1 VRTHFVRPAFLLFP
15 LLSFASPASAAQ
27 TALTGVVTDASG
39 QPLPRAVV
47 SVKSDDRVVAT
58 TFADERGAFRVHGEV
73 SGKCSVEAALTG
85 FKAMSAACSTDPIRL
100 TLAVAPIQESIVVTA
115 TRGETPSGQLASSVT
130 VFDRQ
135 DLERRQSPPVADLL
149 RTAVGTTVV
158 RNGGY
163 GNVTSLFVRG
173 GESNYTKVLLDGIPL
188 NEPGGTFNFG
198 NVTSEHLERVELV
211 RGAQSALFGSDAMAG
226 VLQMFTQRAQGNDTR
241 VAMTAEGGSF
251 DTGRGSISVAGGA
264 GKFDY
269 SVGAAKIV
277 TDNDAPNNEYDNT
290 TLSATAGVQ
299 LAPAATLR
307 FVARTEFGDVGVPGA
322 IAYGRPDL
330 DAFFDR
336 NDGVVGAT
344 FSQEINGALRH
355 RATYAFSRTDY
366 DSTNLVEDPPFT
378 PQFGNSVGAFE
389 FSDFLYDLNT
399 DERRHHAAYQADW
412 RVGGKGTHLITA
424 AFDWDGERATLTN
437 RLAESEVKASR
448 DNFGVTLQHQA
459 LWDRTFL
466 TLGLRLEHN
475 DSFGGA
481 AVPRLSLAYILRQAN
496 GGFGQTKVK
505 TAYGAGIKEPTIAQ
519 SFSPS
524 PFSLGNPDLEPE
536 RSRSF
541 ETGVEQRLAGDRV
554 KVELTYFYN
563 RFRNIIS
570 TRTISFTPFTA
581 QYFNIG
587 LTRAQGTEL
596 TFVAAPA
603 RSIHATVGYTFL
615 SSEILESTAP
625 TNPVFAEGQWLFRRP
640 RHSGF
645 AEIVWTWR
653 DLTIDGIGTFVGRR
667 VDSDFS
673 SLVPAIT
680 SNDGYARWDLRG
692 SYRITPV
699 FSILGS
705 IDNLTDTE
713 YMEPLGFH
721 ALGRAARAGVR
732 VTF

>member
-1 VRTHFVRPAFLLFP
+1 
-15 LLSFASPASAAQ
+15 
-27 TALTGVVTDASG
+27 
-39 QPLPRAVV
+39 
-47 SVKSDDRVVAT
+47 
-58 TFADERGAFRVHGEV
+58 
-73 SGKCSVEAALTG
+73 
-85 FKAMSAACSTDPIRL
+85 
-100 TLAVAPIQESIVVTA
+100 
-115 TRGETPSGQLASSVT
+115 
-130 VFDRQ
+130 
-135 DLERRQSPPVADLL
+135 
-149 RTAVGTTVV
+149 
-158 RNGGY
+158 
-163 GNVTSLFVRG
+163 
-173 GESNYTKVLLDGIPL
+173 
-188 NEPGGTFNFG
+188 
-198 NVTSEHLERVELV
+198 
-211 RGAQSALFGSDAMAG
+211 
-226 VLQMFTQRAQGNDTR
+226 
-241 VAMTAEGGSF
+241 MTAEGGSF

-344 FSQEINGALRH
+344 FSQEINAALRH
-355 RATYAFSRTDY
+355 RATYAFSMTDY

-378 PQFGNSVGAFE
+378 PQFGSSVGAFE
-389 FSDFLYDLNT
+389 FTDFLYDLNT

-541 ETGVEQRLAGDRV
+541 ETGVEQRLADDRV

-603 RSIHATVGYTFL
+603 PSIHATVGYTFL

-653 DLTIDGIGTFVGRR
+653 DLTVDGIGTFVGRR

-699 FSILGS
+699 FSILGA

>member
-1 VRTHFVRPAFLLFP
+1 MRTHVVRPAFLIFP
-15 LLSFASPASAAQ
+15 LLTVASSAFAAQ
-27 TALTGVVTDASG
+27 IALTGVVADSSG
-39 QPLPRAVV
+39 QPLPRAVITL
-47 SVKSDDRVVAT
+47 KNDDRVVAT
-58 TFADERGAFRVHGEV
+58 TFADDRGAFRIHGDV
-73 SGKCSVEAALTG
+73 TGTCRIEAALTG
-85 FKAMSAACSTDPIRL
+85 FKGASSACSTDPVRL
-100 TLAVAPIQESIVVTA
+100 TLSVAPIQESIVVTA

-130 VFDRQ
+130 VFDRE
-135 DLERRQSPPVADLL
+135 DLERRQSPPIADLL
-149 RTAVGTTVV
+149 RSAVGTTVV
-158 RNGGY
+158 RVGGY

-226 VLQMFTQRAQGNDTR
+226 VIQMFTQRSAANGTR
-241 VAMTAEGGSF
+241 VAMMAEGGSF
-251 DTGRGSISVAGGA
+251 DTGRGSISVGG
-264 GKFDY
+264 GNRKFDY
-269 SVGAAKIV
+269 SVGAAHFV
-277 TDNDAPNNEYDNT
+277 TDNEAANNEFDNT
-290 TLSATAGVQ
+290 TLTGNAGVQ

-307 FVARTEFGDVGVPGA
+307 FVARTEFGTVGVPGA
-322 IAYGRPDL
+322 IAFGRPDR

-336 NDGVVGAT
+336 HDGVVGVT
-344 FSQEINGALRH
+344 FSQEISPALRQ
-355 RATYAFSRTDY
+355 RATYAFAITDY

-378 PQFGNSVGAFE
+378 PEFGNSHGQFE
-389 FSDFLYDLNT
+389 FFDFLYDSKT

-412 RVGGKGTHLITA
+412 RVGGRGTHLITA
-424 AFDWDGERATLTN
+424 LVDWNGERAILTD
-437 RLAESEVKASR
+437 RMAGSEVRARR
-448 DNFGVTLQHQA
+448 DNFGVSLQHQA

-481 AVPRLSLAYILRQAN
+481 AVPRVSLAYILRQAN
-496 GGFGQTKVK
+496 GRFGQTKVK
-505 TAYGAGIKEPTIAQ
+505 TAFGAGIKEPTIAQ
-519 SFSPS
+519 TFSPN
-524 PFSLGNPDLEPE
+524 PFFLGNPDLEPE

-541 ETGVEQRLAGDRV
+541 ETGIEQRLADDRV

-563 RFRNIIS
+563 RFKNIIS

-596 TFVAAPA
+596 TFAAAPA
-603 RSIHATVGYTFL
+603 PSVHTTVGYTFL
-615 SSEILESTAP
+615 ASEILDSTSP

-653 DLTIDGIGTFVGRR
+653 GLTLDGIGTFVGRR

-673 SLVPAIT
+673 SLAPAIT
-680 SNDGYARWDLRG
+680 SNDGYARWDVRG
-692 SYRITPV
+692 SYRVTPM
-699 FSILGS
+699 FSIIGA
-705 IDNLTDTE
+705 IDNLTDAD
-713 YMEPLGFH
+713 YMEPLGYP

>member
-1 VRTHFVRPAFLLFP
+1 MCTHFVRPSSLLF
-15 LLSFASPASAAQ
+15 LFLGFTSAASAAQ
-27 TALTGVVTDASG
+27 ISLSGVVADSTG
-39 QPLPRAVV
+39 QPLPRAFV
-47 SVKSDDRVVAT
+47 SVKSDDRIVAT
-58 TFADERGAFRVHGEV
+58 TFADDRGAFRIHGDV
-73 SGKCSVEAALTG
+73 AGKCSVEASLTG
-85 FKAMSAACSTDPIRL
+85 FKTAATACSTDPLRL

-188 NEPGGTFNFG
+188 NEPGGTFNFS
-198 NVTSEHLERVELV
+198 NVTSELLERVELV

-226 VLQMFTQRAQGNDTR
+226 VLQMFSARAQGNATR
-241 VAMTAEGGSF
+241 VAMMAEGGSF
-251 DTGRGSISVAGGA
+251 DTGRGSISVAGGT
-264 GKFDY
+264 GRFDY
-269 SVGAAKIV
+269 SVGAAHIV
-277 TDNDAPNNEYDNT
+277 TDNDVPNNDFDNT

-299 LAPAATLR
+299 LAPATMLR
-307 FVARTEFGDVGVPGA
+307 FVARTEFGQVGVPGA
-322 IAYGRPDL
+322 TAYGRPDL

-336 NDGVVGAT
+336 HDGVVGAT
-344 FSQEINGALRH
+344 FSQEINAALQH
-355 RATYAFSRTDY
+355 RATYALSFTDY
-366 DSTNLVEDPPFT
+366 DSTNLVEDPPYT
-378 PQFGNSVGAFE
+378 PAFGDSLGAFE
-389 FSDFLYDLNT
+389 FFDFPYDLNT

-412 RVGGKGTHLITA
+412 RVGGRGTHLITA
-424 AFDWDGERATLTN
+424 AFDWDGERATLTD
-437 RLAESEVKASR
+437 RLADSEVKASR

-519 SFSPS
+519 SFSRS

-541 ETGVEQRLAGDRV
+541 ETGVEQRLADDRV

-570 TRTISFTPFTA
+570 TRTISFTPFTS

-596 TFVAAPA
+596 TFEAAPA
-603 RSIHATVGYTFL
+603 PSIRANVGYTFL
-615 SSEILESTAP
+615 ASEILESTAP

-645 AEIVWTWR
+645 AEIVWSWR
-653 DLTIDGIGTFVGRR
+653 GLTLDGIGTFVGRR
-667 VDSDFS
+667 VESDFA
-673 SLVPAIT
+673 SLVPPIS
-680 SNDGYARWDLRG
+680 SNEGYARWDLRG

-699 FSILGS
+699 FSILGA
-705 IDNLTDTE
+705 IDNLTDTD
-713 YMEPLGFH
+713 YQEPLGFP